1 MKDHSVERAR
11 GNPRLTAAIL
21 LSCTM
26 LLAGCVHNPP
36 RVYGEPGTAPSPDKP
51 WTPPERIVHA
61 AKAAKTSTGTIPED
75 LLEKSKDLTLLD
87 IVDIALRNSPQTAA
101 AWSQARSAAA
111 AYGSQKGNYYPQ
123 LDASAS
129 VTRTQGNFANGQI
142 SYYQRSYQPSA
153 DLTWLL
159 YDFGGRKAAVS
170 EKRDALIA
178 ADFSHNAMIQNVVL
192 TVEQA
197 YYQYLT
203 AKALYQSQ
211 ESALKEAHT
220 NLSAAQDRH
229 KAGLATIADVL
240 QARTALAQ
248 AQLQMDS
255 FEGQIQTTRGALAT
269 AMGLP
274 ANVPYDVG
282 QPSGQPE
289 VENTL
294 GEVDNYLDKA
304 LENRPDLAAA
314 KANALKASAHV
325 SKIRAEAYP
334 SLTGSATV
342 GRTYYDSHD
351 LYGNSYTAGIYLKV
365 PLFTGF
371 SHQYDVLQA
380 RADEDTARSQFQ
392 SKEQEVTYQV
402 WSSYYALRTAKQ
414 RVITSRDLLKSA
426 TESQEVALGRYKA
439 GVGSILDLLA
449 AQSALQN
456 ARAQRVQADS
466 DWYMAKAQLAHD
478 TGTLTIADRKKEL
491 GAPVTVEKE
500 KKP

>member
-1 MKDHSVERAR
+1 MTDLKVGGTR
-11 GNPRLTAAIL
+11 GTPRLTATIL
-21 LSCTM
+21 LSCTV

-36 RVYGEPGTAPSPDKP
+36 KVYGEPGTAPSADKP
-51 WTPPERIVHA
+51 WTPPARIVHA
-61 AKAAKTSTGTIPED
+61 AKDVQSSSGAIPAD
-75 LLEKSKDLTLLD
+75 LLKKSANLTLLD

-101 AWSQARSAAA
+101 AWSEARSAAA
-111 AYGSQKGNYYPQ
+111 AFGSQRGDYYPR
-123 LDASAS
+123 LDAAAS
-129 VTRTQGNFANGQI
+129 VARTQGTFANGQI
-142 SYYQRSYQPSA
+142 SYFQRSYQPSA
-153 DLTWLL
+153 ELTWLL
-159 YDFGGRKAAVS
+159 YDFGGRKAAVD

-203 AKALYQSQ
+203 ARALYTSQ
-211 ESALKEAHT
+211 EAAVKEAHT
-220 NLSAAQDRH
+220 NLNAAEDRH

-248 AQLQMDS
+248 ATLQLES

-282 QPSGQPE
+282 QPSGQPD
-289 VENTL
+289 VEHTL
-294 GEVDNYLDKA
+294 SEVDTYLEKA

-325 SKIRAEAYP
+325 RKIKAEALP
-334 SLTGSATV
+334 SLTGTANV
-342 GRTYYDSHD
+342 GRTYYDSRD
-351 LYGNSYTAGIYLKV
+351 LYGNNYTAGIYLKV

-371 SHQYDVLQA
+371 SHQYDVQQA
-380 RADEDTARSQFQ
+380 RADEDTAKARFQ
-392 SKEQEVTYQV
+392 SIQQEVTYQV

-414 RVITSRDLLKSA
+414 RVITSQDLLKSA
-426 TESQEVALGRYKA
+426 TESQAVALGRYKA

-466 DWYMAKAQLAHD
+466 DWYMAMAQLAHD
-478 TGTLTIADRKKEL
+478 TGTLTIEEQKKEL
-491 GAPVTVEKE
+491 GKHVTVEKE
-500 KKP
+500 NKP